1 MTRNTGYTLIE
12 ILVALTIIGLLFG
25 VGYANFRSFSQRQ
38 ILVGIVKQVQGDLRS
53 AQQMALSGQKPNEL
67 GCIANSL
74 DGIRFG
80 LTTSAPYTYQL
91 RAVCG
96 SVENNYPII
105 KEYEFPGDVTPAP
118 VTFTPNPIIF
128 KVLGNGTNIPAGQ
141 SVAITLTQTGTNNRA
156 TVTVTSGGEIK

>member
-38 ILVGIVKQVQGDLRS
+38 VLVGVVKQIQGDLRL
-53 AQQMALSGQKPNEL
+53 AQQMALSGQKPSEL
-67 GCIANSL
+67 GCLTNSL

-80 LTTSAPYTYQL
+80 VTTSAPYIYQL

-105 KEYEFPGDVTPAP
+105 KEFDFPADVTPAP
-118 VTFTPNPIIF
+118 VTFTPNPILF
-128 KVLGNGTNIPAGQ
+128 KVLGNGTNIPEGE
-141 SVAITLTQTGTNNRA
+141 SISIILTQVGTNNKA
-156 TVTVTSGGEIK
+156 TITVTSGGEIK